1 MPAPANGV
9 WDGSGR
15 KKPKRIGVADLWAD
29 LNYSRE
35 LGSSMTRAVGCPYFR
50 RAFGWCADR
59 RPWRADRIGR
69 RRVPFARPDVRHRLQ
84 RAAAVSLNLLTSL
97 VTLTF
102 ALGATLG
109 GLLTIQTEALPGKL
123 TVAARPETPEVDCGQ
138 SGAIPEAWRVDIQ
151 DDGREPSSLSRYIA
165 RLCP

>member
-1 MPAPANGV
+1 MYG
-9 WDGSGR
+9 
-15 KKPKRIGVADLWAD
+15 IGF
-29 LNYSRE
+29 N
-35 LGSSMTRAVGCPYFR
+35 
-50 RAFGWCADR
+50 
-59 RPWRADRIGR
+59 
-69 RRVPFARPDVRHRLQ
+69 AR
-84 RAAAVSLNLLTSL
+84 AAVSLNLLTSL